1 MLQRSPYHQPNPKHV
16 FTFAFVSIV
25 VLMLPLF
32 WSPLHNQGIGQT
44 FPVGSPT
51 PVSSPVTGAQLPAP
65 RSSPALTGS
74 APLQAGGQPDPQPTT
89 VVAVDPHPAVTK
101 ISLPPA
107 QAREPA
113 VVRPTQDPTIDF
125 SYHLRRVVFSLL
137 LIIVMI
143 GVTLKMLQK
152 FLPGMAGSK
161 STPGS
166 FLNILA
172 REAVGPSQSLA
183 LVKVGPKV
191 LLVGLSE
198 QSMTTLCEFSE
209 ADLAALLPASPQAAE
224 PVDPATSKNLYG
236 DVLRHYLSIVPGM
249 GAKK

>member
-1 MLQRSPYHQPNPKHV
+1 M
-16 FTFAFVSIV
+16 
-25 VLMLPLF
+25 
-32 WSPLHNQGIGQT
+32 
-44 FPVGSPT
+44 
-51 PVSSPVTGAQLPAP
+51 
-65 RSSPALTGS
+65 
-74 APLQAGGQPDPQPTT
+74 QAGGQPDPQPTT
-89 VVAVDPHPAVTK
+89 VVAAGPAAPVTT

-107 QAREPA
+107 QAERPA

-143 GVTLKMLQK
+143 GVTLKVLQK

-161 STPGS
+161 TTPGS

-172 REAVGPSQSLA
+172 REAVGPGQSLA

-209 ADLAALLPASPQAAE
+209 ADLVALLPGSPQTVE
-224 PVDPATSKNLYG
+224 SVDQAVPSKNLYG